1 MGIRHSIIRPTIG
14 TTRRDVTMV
23 ALFALL
29 AGLSIPSGGS
39 HAADAPAAS
48 GSTATVTDTGTTAT
62 VASSALPKPN
72 VPCTC
77 RFRGEDYQIGEIACL
92 KGPQG
97 PRLARCDMT
106 LNNTSW
112 IFLDVGC
119 PTM

>member
-1 MGIRHSIIRPTIG
+1 MGIRHSNTRPGIG
-14 TTRRDVTMV
+14 PTRRGAAIAA
-23 ALFALL
+23 ALALL
-29 AGLSIPSGGS
+29 AGVSIPSGVARAGDTPAQPGS
-39 HAADAPAAS
+39 AAPV
-48 GSTATVTDTGTTAT
+48 TTTDTAAT
-62 VASSALPKPN
+62 VASGELPKPN

-77 RFRGEDYQIGEIACL
+77 RFRGEDYQIGETACL

-112 IFLDVGC
+112 IFLDDGC